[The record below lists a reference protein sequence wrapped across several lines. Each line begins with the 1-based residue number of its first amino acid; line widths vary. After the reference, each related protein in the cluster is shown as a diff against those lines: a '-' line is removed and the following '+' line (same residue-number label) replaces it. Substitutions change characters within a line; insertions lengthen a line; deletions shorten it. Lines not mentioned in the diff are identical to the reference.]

1 MFFCFA
7 LKTRRR
13 SRVHISNALPPSLN
27 THSLQPS
34 LVILP
39 IVTDPNPFFV
49 YEHPAWIDFF
59 WLFTS
64 APIAGSFWQLNV
76 YVPERYISP
85 FLSHFHVVFLRQ
97 DPLLMVLSLSF
108 LFGIGIYH
116 VYHNAHLLIFPLAEP
131 ARLSLYQSLISTF
144 SQYLFAWSFLFCF
157 YASGLFCSP
166 FLIFIIL
173 LIYPSLPPRLKLP
186 VSRPKR
192 TDSHTQMWSEPSSNQ
207 EEEKKQKTKYSFSHL
222 LNKIICRQEAIEIC
236 ICSRQFHGHEI
247 IGISSRQRHLSFRL
261 YLPLTLLCSIAPFLL
276 FWWLKTHHIPPSHG
290 TLTINSQERHD

>member
-1 MFFCFA
+1 MIFCFHLRLLFFCFA
-7 LKTRRR
+7 FKTRRR

-27 THSLQPS
+27 TRSLQPS

-39 IVTDPNPFFV
+39 TVTDPNPFFV

-64 APIAGSFWQLNV
+64 APITGSFWQLDV

-144 SQYLFAWSFLFCF
+144 SQSLFVWSFFVFVFCSWSFLFTLSHFHNIADIPFPATETKASCF
-157 YASGLFCSP
+157 SP
-166 FLIFIIL
+166 QKTRF
-173 LIYPSLPPRLKLP
+173 
-186 VSRPKR
+186 
-192 TDSHTQMWSEPSSNQ
+192 SHTNMVGANSKSRRR
-207 EEEKKQKTKYSFSHL
+207 KKK
-222 LNKIICRQEAIEIC
+222 NKI
-236 ICSRQFHGHEI
+236 
-247 IGISSRQRHLSFRL
+247 
-261 YLPLTLLCSIAPFLL
+261 
-276 FWWLKTHHIPPSHG
+276 
-290 TLTINSQERHD
+290 